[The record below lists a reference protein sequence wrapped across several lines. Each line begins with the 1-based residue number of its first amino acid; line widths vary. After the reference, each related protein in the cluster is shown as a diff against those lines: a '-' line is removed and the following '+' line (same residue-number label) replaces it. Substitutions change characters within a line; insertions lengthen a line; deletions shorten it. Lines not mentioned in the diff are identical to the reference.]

1 MYRAEDSLNQEPPPR
16 EELAAPEVCEA
27 GLRGPEPSP
36 WAQPP
41 GWLISSQGIS
51 SSRERRPAPGGP
63 CHPPFGRRAKRRRRL
78 KDGAGNRGAGRGP
91 SQKQK
96 RGDVPSEPPCSAGPR
111 ARSAR
116 PQAGASA
123 PRGAGAAS
131 PASAALSLRSSAS
144 HLFPTPSPAPESKPA
159 PAELQVRDLLT
170 CDRHCHVVAQT

>member
-63 CHPPFGRRAKRRRRL
+63 CHPPFGRRAKRRRHL

-96 RGDVPSEPPCSAGPR
+96 RGDVPSAAVLSRTPGPERAPTGRRQRPPGSRGGQPGVCGSVPAFVRVPSFPHTEPRPR
-111 ARSAR
+111 
-116 PQAGASA
+116 
-123 PRGAGAAS
+123 
-131 PASAALSLRSSAS
+131 
-144 HLFPTPSPAPESKPA
+144 E
-159 PAELQVRDLLT
+159 
-170 CDRHCHVVAQT
+170 

>member
-116 PQAGASA
+116 PQAE
-123 PRGAGAAS
+123 
-131 PASAALSLRSSAS
+131 
-144 HLFPTPSPAPESKPA
+144 PAPPGEPGRPA
-159 PAELQVRDLLT
+159 RRLRLCPCVRPRPMFSPHRAPPPRVSRPRPDRRCVT
-170 CDRHCHVVAQT
+170 C

>member
-116 PQAGASA
+116 PQAGA

-131 PASAALSLRSSAS
+131 PASAALPLCSSAS
-144 HLFPTPSPAPESKPA
+144 HVFPTPSPAPESKPA
-159 PAELQVRDLLT
+159 PAGSQVRDLLT

>member
-51 SSRERRPAPGGP
+51 SSRERRPSPGGP

-78 KDGAGNRGAGRGP
+78 KDGERGEALPRNRSGVTCPQSR
-91 SQKQK
+91 
-96 RGDVPSEPPCSAGPR
+96 R
-111 ARSAR
+111 ARPDPGPGAR
-116 PQAGASA
+116 AH
-123 PRGAGAAS
+123 R
-131 PASAALSLRSSAS
+131 
-144 HLFPTPSPAPESKPA
+144 PA
-159 PAELQVRDLLT
+159 PAPPGEPGRPARRLRLCPCVRPRPMFSPHRAPPPRVSRAWPDRRCVT
-170 CDRHCHVVAQT
+170 C